1 MKNKSKQL
9 TIAFFTDT
17 YLPQMNG
24 VVISIESFRKEL
36 ERRGHRV
43 YVFAPSSDV
52 KSHRQGNLF
61 LFPSTPYYFQ
71 PEYRFAAPMSKHL
84 LKEFIGLNIDIVH
97 TQTPISLGI
106 SGSWFARAKGVPLV
120 YTYHTDY
127 TEYIKLYFAKKLM
140 PSTKMLEKGNAYFC
154 NRCDTVI
161 APSVKIKNLLIGYGV
176 TRPIN
181 VIMTGLELSKF
192 KKDKKVDIRREY
204 KIPASARVLTCIA
217 RLGKEKNVAFLLKS
231 FAEAI
236 KSKKNLYLFLIS
248 GGPDQEKLQ
257 KLSALLGIEK
267 RVIFAGYLDNSKVIQ
282 VLYASDLFVFS
293 SKTETQG
300 IVVAEAAACGL
311 PVVIVNDPA
320 FSQIAIHNENALVV
334 PEKTSAFSAA
344 IVSLLNDK
352 KLYNKFST
360 NSKRLASE
368 LTIQNETD
376 KLVELYAK
384 SIAKMGRPS
393 KLRMLLTRMSK
404 IKNIMYDKKK

>member
-1 MKNKSKQL
+1 M
-9 TIAFFTDT
+9 
-17 YLPQMNG
+17 
-24 VVISIESFRKEL
+24 
-36 ERRGHRV
+36 
-43 YVFAPSSDV
+43 
-52 KSHRQGNLF
+52 
-61 LFPSTPYYFQ
+61 
-71 PEYRFAAPMSKHL
+71 
-84 LKEFIGLNIDIVH
+84 
-97 TQTPISLGI
+97 
-106 SGSWFARAKGVPLV
+106 
-120 YTYHTDY
+120 
-127 TEYIKLYFAKKLM
+127 
-140 PSTKMLEKGNAYFC
+140 
-154 NRCDTVI
+154 
-161 APSVKIKNLLIGYGV
+161 
-176 TRPIN
+176 
-181 VIMTGLELSKF
+181 
-192 KKDKKVDIRREY
+192 
-204 KIPASARVLTCIA
+204 
-217 RLGKEKNVAFLLKS
+217 
-231 FAEAI
+231 
-236 KSKKNLYLFLIS
+236 YLFLIS